1 MHAALCLGLQSVSQ
15 IKEQQGKTIEK
26 TRHPNLASSIV
37 ADWLEH
43 KVVIFLILAV
53 LASGYAVIYYS
64 WSNRQLN
71 TELQRL
77 LEDKDKL
84 DIDWRHMLLES
95 NVLSEHNRVEQIAK
109 DKLNMQRPTAEQE
122 IIIKSP

>member
-1 MHAALCLGLQSVSQ
+1 MSQ
-15 IKEQQGKTIEK
+15 NKE
-26 TRHPNLASSIV
+26 NLDKKSNKPRQPSLVGSII
-37 ADWLEH
+37 ADWLQQ
-43 KVVIFLILAV
+43 KMTIFLILVV
-53 LASGYAVIYYS
+53 LASAYAVIYYA

-84 DIDWRHMLLES
+84 DIDWRHMLLEN

-109 DKLNMQRPTAEQE
+109 DKLNMQRPTGEQE
-122 IIIKSP
+122 IIIKAP

>member
-1 MHAALCLGLQSVSQ
+1 VSQ
-15 IKEQQGKTIEK
+15 SKEKLDK
-26 TRHPNLASSIV
+26 ASNKPRQPSLVGSII
-37 ADWLEH
+37 ADWLQQ
-43 KVVIFLILAV
+43 KITILLILVV
-53 LASGYAVIYYS
+53 LASAYAVIYYA

-84 DIDWRHMLLES
+84 DIDWRHMLLEN

-109 DKLNMQRPTAEQE
+109 DKLNMQRPTGEQE
-122 IIIKSP
+122 IIIKAP